1 MAVPKRRL
9 SKHRKRT
16 RRAHHHYKKLEL
28 NRCTHCGQAIL
39 RIASATTAD
48 ATADGKSI
56 ATENF

>member
-16 RRAHHHYKKLEL
+16 RRAHHHLPKLEL
-28 NRCTHCGQAIL
+28 NRCTHCGQAIPPH
-39 RIASATTAD
+39 RVCHNC
-48 ATADGKSI
+48 GRYGGREVI